1 MTLNGVGVVCRLSGA
16 LWIEAA
22 RTLIVAD
29 LHLEKGSAYAARGQM
44 LPPYDTG
51 ETLHRLEAEAASLDP
66 GRIVFLGDSFHD
78 AGADARL
85 TAASR
90 ARLVDLAHGREL
102 VWIAGNHDTQLPCDL
117 PGVASAQQE
126 LAGLILRHEPQPAPA
141 IGEVAGHLHPCAR
154 ITGTAGRLRRRC
166 FITAGARMILPAFG
180 AFAGGLNVRDV
191 AIAQLFPTRALCAVM
206 GADRVY
212 AVAGRSLIGD

>member
-1 MTLNGVGVVCRLSGA
+1 MVCRLSGA

-51 ETLHRLEAEAASLDP
+51 ETLHRLEAEAAGLDP

-78 AGADARL
+78 ADADARL
-85 TAASR
+85 APASR
-90 ARLVDLAHGREL
+90 ARLIDLAHGREL

-166 FITAGARMILPAFG
+166 FITDGARMILPAFG